1 MDKNLDSRE
10 KCSYVYLLCSYHYK
24 TKKGFWD
31 ILVYKI
37 NVHYIYNV
45 KNRQVL
51 FYVHSVCFVFDE
63 DETVYHFSTLWN
75 IDCSVCG

>member
-1 MDKNLDSRE
+1 MLLCTLYLV
-10 KCSYVYLLCSYHYK
+10 CSYYK

>member
-1 MDKNLDSRE
+1 MDKNLDLRE

-45 KNRQVL
+45 KIAKCFFMFILSVL
-51 FYVHSVCFVFDE
+51 FLMKMKL
-63 DETVYHFSTLWN
+63 STISPL
-75 IDCSVCG
+75 CGI